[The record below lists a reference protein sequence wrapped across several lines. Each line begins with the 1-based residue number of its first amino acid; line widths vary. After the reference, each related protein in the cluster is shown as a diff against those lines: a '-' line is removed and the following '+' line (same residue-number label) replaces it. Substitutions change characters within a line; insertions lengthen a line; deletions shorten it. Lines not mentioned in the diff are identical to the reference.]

1 MLLQKQVQVHFIH
14 FNQTKRHMKIIHTEH
29 KYWGVG
35 WGINFNKYLIKFDK
49 NKSVMWNNHGFKF
62 KSFFSI

>member
-29 KYWGVG
+29 KYGGGGV
-35 WGINFNKYLIKFDK
+35 NFNINITFDK
-49 NKSVMWNNHGFKF
+49 K
-62 KSFFSI
+62 